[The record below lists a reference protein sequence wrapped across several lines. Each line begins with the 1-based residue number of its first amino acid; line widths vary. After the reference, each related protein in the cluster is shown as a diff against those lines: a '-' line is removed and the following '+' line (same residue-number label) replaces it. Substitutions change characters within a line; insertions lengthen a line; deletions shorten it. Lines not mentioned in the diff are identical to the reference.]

1 MTNGRIKGRSFEYQ
15 VIKMVDEELGI
26 KCERDIEQYRK
37 SDRGDVLGLDGW
49 TIECKRY
56 AGTRGSDG
64 GYKPEW
70 WAQCTE
76 AANAA
81 HNQPVLIYKYDRHP
95 IRCVVLLSSIN
106 PEYLE
111 KDNTATISF
120 YTWCM
125 LVREGLL

>member
-15 VIKMVDEELGI
+15 IIKMIDEELGI

-56 AGTRGSDG
+56 ASTRGSDG
-64 GYKPEW
+64 GYKPDW
-70 WAQCTE
+70 WAQVTR
-76 AANAA
+76 AANASVTE
-81 HNQPVLIYKYDRHP
+81 PVLIYKYDRHP
-95 IRCVVLLSSIN
+95 VRCVVFLSSIN
-106 PEYLE
+106 PDYAG

-120 YTWCM
+120 QTWCM
-125 LVREGLL
+125 LVREHM